1 MKINDLV
8 ANVFA
13 IRNAAH
19 LAHWATNSYA
29 QHMALDDFYNGVI
42 EKLDTIVEAYQGY
55 FGLIGKVDQI
65 TCEPDNIADQIAD
78 MAQLIARERS
88 NIANG
93 TPAIE
98 NLIDELTETFFKTFY
113 KLCNLR

>member
-8 ANVFA
+8 AHVFA

-29 QHMALDDFYNGVI
+29 QHVALDDFYNSVI
-42 EKLDTIVEAYQGY
+42 DKVDTIVEAYQGY
-55 FGLIGKVDQI
+55 FGLIGKVEQI
-65 TCEPDNIADQIAD
+65 VFDVNDIATKIADE
-78 MAQLIARERS
+78 AQTIVSSRAEIS
-88 NIANG
+88 NGNA
-93 TPAIE
+93 AIE
-98 NLIDELTETFFKTFY
+98 NLIDELTEVYFKTFY